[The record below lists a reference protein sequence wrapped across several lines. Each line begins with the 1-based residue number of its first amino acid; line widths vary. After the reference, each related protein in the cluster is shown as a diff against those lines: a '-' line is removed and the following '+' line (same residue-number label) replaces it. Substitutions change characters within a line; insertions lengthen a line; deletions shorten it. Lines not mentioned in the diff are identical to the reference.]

1 MSFLELR
8 VLLLETRGGG
18 DFNLARAAHAGAVV
32 FLLLL
37 AACATKPTLLNS
49 ERIEQRFGSYGVDV
63 LEQSSSLRRSNLY
76 SLEGGERICRT
87 YAVVQFQDLPA
98 DIAATQAKV
107 LAGQSIGA
115 SFKAA
120 GWAVAK
126 RTVYIGAVF
135 VDSDDHGILQ
145 MMHLARPQ
153 ALAMHVYR
161 LDLHKSGREIHYAT
175 IIEVHHPAYLD
186 LEALHRIYGA
196 PATGASDPAEIARYE
211 ALVHFE

>member
-1 MSFLELR
+1 MPR
-8 VLLLETRGGG
+8 A
-18 DFNLARAAHAGAVV
+18 ARAGPAV

-37 AACATKPTLLNS
+37 AACVTKPTLLNS

-98 DIAATQAKV
+98 EIAATQAKV

-115 SFKAA
+115 SFKNVSPLASDDPL
-120 GWAVAK
+120 
-126 RTVYIGAVF
+126 VYVGAVF
-135 VDSDDHGILQ
+135 VDSDDHGILR

-153 ALAMHVYR
+153 VLAMHVYR

-175 IIEVHHPAYLD
+175 IIEVHHPGYLD
-186 LEALHRIYGA
+186 LDALHRIYGA

-211 ALVHFE
+211 ALVHSE

>member
-1 MSFLELR
+1 MEM
-8 VLLLETRGGG
+8 RGGSN
-18 DFNLARAAHAGAVV
+18 FKLARAARAGAAVL
-32 FLLLL
+32 LLLL

-63 LEQSSSLRRSNLY
+63 LEQTDSLRRSNLY

-120 GWAVAK
+120 RWAVAK
-126 RTVYIGAVF
+126 RTVYIGSVF
-135 VDSDDHGILQ
+135 VDSDDHGILRL
-145 MMHLARPQ
+145 MHLARPQ

-175 IIEVHHPAYLD
+175 IIEVHHPGYLGLD
-186 LEALHRIYGA
+186 ALRRIYGA
-196 PATGASDPAEIARYE
+196 PGAGALDPAEVARYE
-211 ALVHFE
+211 ALVHSE

>member
-1 MSFLELR
+1 M
-8 VLLLETRGGG
+8 RGGSN
-18 DFNLARAAHAGAVV
+18 FKLARAARAGAAV
-32 FLLLL
+32 LLLL
-37 AACATKPTLLNS
+37 LTACATKPTLLNS

-98 DIAATQAKV
+98 DIVATQAKV

-126 RTVYIGAVF
+126 RTVYVGAVF
-135 VDSDDHGILQ
+135 VDSDDHGILR

-153 ALAMHVYR
+153 VLAMHVYR

-175 IIEVHHPAYLD
+175 IIEVHHPGYLD
-186 LEALHRIYGA
+186 LDALHRIYGA
-196 PATGASDPAEIARYE
+196 PATGASDPAEIARYG
-211 ALVHFE
+211 ALVRSE

>member
-1 MSFLELR
+1 MLFLELR
-8 VLLLETRGGG
+8 VRLLETRGGG
-18 DFNLARAAHAGAVV
+18 YFNLPRAARAGLAV

-37 AACATKPTLLNS
+37 AACVTKPTLLNS
-49 ERIEQRFGSYGVDV
+49 ERIEQRFGSYAVDV

-126 RTVYIGAVF
+126 RTVYVGAVF
-135 VDSDDHGILQ
+135 VDSYDHGILQ
-145 MMHLARPQ
+145 LMHLARPQ
-153 ALAMHVYR
+153 VLAMHVYR

-175 IIEVHHPAYLD
+175 IVEVHHPGYLD
-186 LEALHRIYGA
+186 LDALHRIYGA

-211 ALVHFE
+211 ALVHSE